1 MVKYK
6 RRRIDYFFEIII
18 ILAVLGFVGFRSIK
32 PFFLEL
38 TYFNK
43 AERVEASLVEIRI
56 ALEKYYQLTGSYP
69 ELNKEG
75 AANDLT
81 LLDYTDR
88 DGKKIS
94 FAEIYGKN
102 ILDFTEKTDSL
113 AESNKV
119 IDSNDFNKID
129 GSGGWIYDFSNQSG
143 EIHPNLPTNVYFQNI
158 NWSKQ

>member
-1 MVKYK
+1 M
-6 RRRIDYFFEIII
+6 
-18 ILAVLGFVGFRSIK
+18 K
-32 PFFLEL
+32 P
-38 TYFNK
+38 
-43 AERVEASLVEIRI
+43 
-56 ALEKYYQLTGSYP
+56 
-69 ELNKEG
+69 
-75 AANDLT
+75 D
-81 LLDYTDR
+81 
-88 DGKKIS
+88 IS
-94 FAEIYGKN
+94 ARLN